1 MTKDGTEYGGWY
13 LGYSLISQPCWCT
26 KPKNPTKI
34 QVHVASLDAQ
44 AFRPLTERW
53 YVDRFPTM
61 KLVKG
66 WEDLG
71 EMKGGFDQ
79 FCLYGDG

>member
-1 MTKDGTEYGGWY
+1 M
-13 LGYSLISQPCWCT
+13 
-26 KPKNPTKI
+26 
-34 QVHVASLDAQ
+34 ASLDAQ

-71 EMKGGFDQ
+71 EMGWILSV
-79 FCLYGDG
+79 LYGDGRFERMG

>member
-1 MTKDGTEYGGWY
+1 M
-13 LGYSLISQPCWCT
+13 
-26 KPKNPTKI
+26 
-34 QVHVASLDAQ
+34 ASLDAQ

-53 YVDRFPTM
+53 HVDRFPTM

-71 EMKGGFDQ
+71 EVLGVFLNEFLFMEG
-79 FCLYGDG
+79 L